1 LKKIL
6 TGISLNL
13 ILLSIVSFLTD
24 ISSEMIL
31 PILPFYIVS
40 LGGAGVAVGLIGGL
54 SDSVASILKVI
65 SGFWSDRIGKRKPF
79 VFWGYFSSAL
89 AKLFF
94 PFARS
99 WPVLLVLRPIE
110 RIGKG
115 LRDAPRDALIA
126 SSTSADIRG
135 KVFGFHR
142 AADTLG
148 AVFGAGLAFLLYGF
162 LKLEFRPIL
171 LISALLAFLAL
182 LPLFF
187 VSEKKNP
194 PPPSTKY
201 SSFSSFRDSL
211 TELPEDFKHYL
222 TIATIFAFAN
232 FTYMF
237 FILRAKNF
245 FIQVFTPRL
254 SIIIPVLLY
263 VWYNIFYSLFSLPAG
278 VLSDRIGRKKM
289 LISGYLVYALTCLG
303 FIVSNSLGLF
313 ILFFALYGTSYALV
327 EGNQRAYA
335 SDFVSEEKRGLA
347 LGAFHTVVSLAAL
360 PSGIVVGLLW
370 NYDPSLPFLYGSIL
384 SLVAVI
390 SFLFLK

>member
-1 LKKIL
+1 
-6 TGISLNL
+6 
-13 ILLSIVSFLTD
+13 
-24 ISSEMIL
+24 MIL

-40 LGGAGVAVGLIGGL
+40 LGGGGIAVGLIGGL